1 MNYSIINRDNSS
13 VTILNDSS
21 IDQNFGFN
29 YQYDFSNDNYS
40 MPFKESSFINSI
52 FTKTPIIKFFT
63 KSMMEKIKDTK
74 IYYTP
79 SKISANMAIS
89 ENDQLKIMR
98 QGLDST
104 KTYSLDMNRKLTLN
118 HKAFDNFQTNY
129 VITVGS
135 DLYHEMETNEL
146 EKQDLILDIN
156 PGLIENISQTFS
168 GTYVPE
174 LFYWLKPQFKYQPT
188 YTWTLGNPSDEI
200 QTSMIKNTL
209 NFDTRFDVTPK
220 EIVEIFY
227 RPNGESSK
235 KQSSNR
241 RGKRSSSSKKD
252 QKDPIFKNIENPF
265 IKSILNSFH
274 ALMSKFSKVQF
285 EYNLSE
291 SHNHNNILADQF
303 IDYYFRLGINEAPNS
318 ILYSNQ
324 EGQLGSFSHSYSHTY
339 KIKISS
345 ISVIPSIS
353 LTGLEFKSD
362 HSNSS
367 QSTGIPSSNNVM
379 SYFPFPWEVY
389 GDKGLFLPSW
399 GLTWSGLE
407 KIDFIKDKFKSFK
420 FSHNAKGQKS
430 SSYQNNELLKTDY
443 SLLFSPLLKLS
454 ARSQGKNP
462 VDFEIGSKYSLDI
475 FSEGSSVENDI
486 NTQFWGKIEYSRSGG
501 IHIPLPFLRD
511 LNLNNTV
518 SFSFN
523 TDFESSRKLVGYQ
536 QIESRS
542 ELTLDDS
549 SSKLSFTPKMSY
561 QFSQWVSGNI
571 FFKYILSND
580 INTGKRVERDF
591 GFNLTIQIRG

>member
-1 MNYSIINRDNSS
+1 
-13 VTILNDSS
+13 
-21 IDQNFGFN
+21 
-29 YQYDFSNDNYS
+29 
-40 MPFKESSFINSI
+40 
-52 FTKTPIIKFFT
+52 
-63 KSMMEKIKDTK
+63 
-74 IYYTP
+74 
-79 SKISANMAIS
+79 
-89 ENDQLKIMR
+89 
-98 QGLDST
+98 
-104 KTYSLDMNRKLTLN
+104 
-118 HKAFDNFQTNY
+118 
-129 VITVGS
+129 
-135 DLYHEMETNEL
+135 METNEFA
-146 EKQDLILDIN
+146 KQDLILDLN

-168 GTYVPE
+168 GTYVPD

-188 YTWTLGNPSDEI
+188 YTWTLGNPSDEV
-200 QTSMIKNTL
+200 QTSTIKNTL

-220 EIVEIFY
+220 EIIEIFY
-227 RPNGESSK
+227 RPSGEGSK
-235 KQSSNR
+235 KQSSSR
-241 RGKRSSSSKKD
+241 RGRRSSSSKKD

-274 ALMSKFSKVQF
+274 GLMSKFSKIQF

-291 SHNHNNILADQF
+291 AHNHNNVLADQF
-303 IDYYFRLGINEAPNS
+303 IDYYFRLGINETPNS

-367 QSTGIPSSNNVM
+367 QSTGIPSSNNII
-379 SYFPFPWEVY
+379 SYFPFPWGVY
-389 GDKGLFLPSW
+389 GDKGVFLPSW

-454 ARSQGKNP
+454 ARSQGTNP

-501 IHIPLPFLRD
+501 MHIPLPFLRD
-511 LNLNNTV
+511 LDLKNTV

-549 SSKLSFTPKMSY
+549 SSKLTFTPKMSY

-580 INTGKRVERDF
+580 INTGERVERDF